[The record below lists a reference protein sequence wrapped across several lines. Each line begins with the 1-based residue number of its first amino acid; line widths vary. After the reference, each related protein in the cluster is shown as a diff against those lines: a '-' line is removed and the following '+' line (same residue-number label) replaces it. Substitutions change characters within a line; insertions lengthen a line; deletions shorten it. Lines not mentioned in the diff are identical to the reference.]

1 MMALLEIEQIFKRF
15 GGNSVLN
22 GVSFNVGRGEIA
34 SLIGPNGAG
43 KTTLFDIISGISR
56 PDSGGIKFDGRKITK
71 LHPYQ
76 ICKAGI
82 ARTFQIAKPIGGMTV
97 LQNVAVASLYGARRS
112 PNMKDAIKN
121 AYEIL
126 EFVGLAGKA
135 NRPVESLTI
144 ADVRRLELARSVGC
158 EPKLIL
164 SDEVLAGLTP
174 EEIGIANKL
183 IKKIN
188 KELDMTILMVEHVM
202 SAVMNVSDVVNVL
215 HQGKIIC
222 RGKPKEVA
230 RDERTIEAYLGRE

>member
-1 MMALLEIEQIFKRF
+1 MMALLEIKQIFKRF
-15 GGNSVLN
+15 GGNSVLKD
-22 GVSFNVGRGEIA
+22 VSFNVGRGEIA

-43 KTTLFDIISGISR
+43 KTTLFDIVSGISR
-56 PDSGGIKFDGRKITK
+56 PDSGGIKFDGREITK
-71 LHPYQ
+71 LRPYQ

-112 PNMKDAIKN
+112 PNMKDATKN

-126 EFVGLAGKA
+126 EFVGLAGKV
-135 NRPVESLTI
+135 NLPVESLTI
-144 ADVRRLELARSVGC
+144 TDIRRLELARSVGC

-174 EEIGIANKL
+174 KEIEIANKL

-188 KELDMTILMVEHVM
+188 KELDITILMVEHVM

-215 HQGKIIC
+215 HQGEIIC